1 MFYLRRSTFLILVML
16 CLFQVG
22 CSSMNHTQAGAVNG
36 TGIGALA
43 GAIVGSHSG
52 NTGAGAL
59 IGAATGGIAGTL
71 VGNAEDARVERDV
84 AVAQAN
90 HERKARAAI
99 RNSDVIQMSHS
110 GVSDSVIMGSIRSRG
125 GAFDLSPSTIIGLK
139 QQGISDPLIE
149 FMQQHN
155 FVSDSGP
162 VVVQSKPATV
172 VSSPSVV
179 YVAPHPR
186 PRRHV
191 RVRHGLHGH
200 FHF

>member
-1 MFYLRRSTFLILVML
+1 MSCLRQGTFLIL
-16 CLFQVG
+16 LFPGLLLVG

-36 TGIGALA
+36 TGIGAIA

-59 IGAATGGIAGTL
+59 IGAATGGVAGGL
-71 VGNAEDARVERDV
+71 IGNAEDARVERDV
-84 AVAQAN
+84 AIAQAN

-99 RNSDVIQMSHS
+99 RNSDVIQMSQS
-110 GVSDSVIMGSIRSRG
+110 GVSDTVIMGSIRSRG

-155 FVSDSGP
+155 YVSESAP
-162 VVVQSKPATV
+162 VVVNSRPSTV
-172 VSSPSVV
+172 VTTPSVV
-179 YVAPHPR
+179 YVAPR
-186 PRRHV
+186 PRR
-191 RVRHGLHGH
+191 RFRARHKSFHGH